1 MYIESIP
8 NRNSPPAVLLRES
21 FRENGK
27 VKKRTL
33 ANLSCL
39 PDNVIAGL
47 RILLAGGKAMPAD
60 QNLFSV
66 LRSWPHGH
74 VAAVLG
80 VMRSLGFDR
89 LLGKAGERMRNLI
102 MALVVCR
109 LLDPA
114 SKLAT
119 ARMLNPE
126 SAANSLPEILQFS
139 DVDEDDLYC
148 ALDWLA
154 QNQPNIEKTLAKR
167 HLDMGT
173 LVLYDVSSSYVEGHN
188 CELAQ
193 LGYSRDGKKGTLQ
206 IVYGLLCSADGCPVA
221 VEVFDGNTADP
232 KTLSAQISKLKERFH
247 LAHVVL
253 VGDRGMITQARVDQ
267 ELKPAG
273 FDWISALRGDAI
285 KQLFATQSF
294 QLSLFEERDLASI
307 TTPEYPGER
316 LILCRN
322 PELGKHRAK
331 KREELLCA
339 TEAALSKIAQRV
351 QREKNPLS
359 GKEKIGL
366 AVGKVIA
373 KHKMSKHFTL
383 FIEETSF
390 SFQRKVEQIAQESA
404 LDGIYC
410 IRTSVTSQTLS
421 DSQTVSAYKSLSQV
435 ERAFRSIKTTSLEIR
450 PIYHWRAQRVRGHV
464 LLCMLAYYVEWHM
477 RKKLAPLLYDE
488 TDHETAASL
497 RDSPVSKAQRS
508 PAALRKERTGRTED
522 GLPVLNFR
530 GLLKHLSTYSL
541 MRAATPPRMEHT
553 FLMYSEPTPIQKKAF
568 ELLHIKPDRL

>member
-21 FRENGK
+21 FREDGK

-39 PDNVIAGL
+39 PVNVIEGL
-47 RILLAGGKAMPAD
+47 RILLAGGKALPAVQD
-60 QNLFSV
+60 IFSV

-89 LLGKAGERMRNLI
+89 LLSKAGDRMRGLI
-102 MALVVCR
+102 MALVACR
-109 LLDPA
+109 LLEPA
-114 SKLAT
+114 SKMAT
-119 ARMLNPE
+119 ARMLDPE
-126 SAANSLPEILQFS
+126 SAVNSLTEVLS
-139 DVDEDDLYC
+139 LTDVNEDDLYS
-148 ALDWLA
+148 AVDWLA
-154 QNQPNIEKTLAKR
+154 QQQPNIEKTLAGR
-167 HLDMGT
+167 HLDNGT
-173 LVLYDVSSSYVEGHN
+173 LVLYDVSSSYVEGHC

-193 LGYSRDGKKGTLQ
+193 RGYSRDGKKGTLQ
-206 IVYGLLCSADGCPVA
+206 IVNGLLCSADGCPVA

-232 KTLSAQISKLKERFH
+232 KTLTVQINKLKERFH

-253 VGDRGMITQARVDQ
+253 VGDRGMITQTRIDQ
-267 ELKPAG
+267 DLKPAG
-273 FDWISALRGDAI
+273 FDWISALRGDAV
-285 KQLFATQSF
+285 KRLFALESF

-307 TTPEYPGER
+307 SSPEYPGER

-322 PELGKHRAK
+322 PELRKHRAA

-339 TEAALSKIAQRV
+339 TESALSKIAQRV
-351 QREKNPLS
+351 QRAANPLS

-366 AVGKVIA
+366 AVGKVIE
-373 KHKMSKHFTL
+373 KYKMSKHFEL
-383 FIEETSF
+383 SIEETSF
-390 SFQRKVEQIAQESA
+390 SFQRKVEQIAKEAA
-404 LDGIYC
+404 LDGLYIV
-410 IRTSVTSQTLS
+410 RTSLPAPAIS
-421 DSQTVSAYKSLSQV
+421 DAQTVSAYKSLSQV
-435 ERAFRSIKTTSLEIR
+435 ERAFRALKTTSLEIR

-488 TDHETAASL
+488 TDHEAAEAL

-508 PAALRKERTGRTED
+508 PAALRKEKTGRTED
-522 GLPVLNFR
+522 NLPVLNFR
-530 GLLKHLSTYSL
+530 GLLNHLSAYTL
-541 MRAATPPRMEHT
+541 MRAATASSKGHT
-553 FLMYSEPTPIQKKAF
+553 FLMYSEPTPLQKKAF
-568 ELLHIKPDRL
+568 ELLHVKPDKT

>member
-1 MYIESIP
+1 MYIESVP
-8 NRNSPPAVLLRES
+8 NRNSPPAILLRES

-39 PDNVIAGL
+39 PANVIEGL
-47 RILLAGGKAMPAD
+47 RILLAGGKALPAD
-60 QNLFSV
+60 QNMFSI

-89 LLGKAGERMRNLI
+89 LLDKAGERMRNLI

-114 SKLAT
+114 SKMAT

-126 SAANSLPEILQFS
+126 SAINSLTEVLQLT
-139 DVDEDDLYC
+139 DVNENDMYS

-154 QNQPNIEKTLAKR
+154 EHQPNIEKSLARR
-167 HLDMGT
+167 HLDNGT
-173 LVLYDVSSSYVEGHN
+173 LVLYDVSSSYVEGHC

-193 LGYSRDGKKGTLQ
+193 RGYSRDGKKGTLQ

-232 KTLSAQISKLKERFH
+232 KTLAAQINKLKERFH

-253 VGDRGMITQARVDQ
+253 VGDRGMITQARIDE

-285 KQLFATQSF
+285 KQLFAHESF
-294 QLSLFEERDLASI
+294 QLSLFEERDLAEI
-307 TTPEYPGER
+307 TAPEYPGER

-322 PELGKHRAK
+322 PELRKHRTL

-339 TEAALSKIAQRV
+339 TESALSKIAQRV
-351 QREKNPLS
+351 QRAYNPLS

-366 AVGKVIA
+366 AVGKVIE
-373 KHKMSKHFTL
+373 KYKMVKHFEL
-383 FIEETSF
+383 SIGETTF
-390 SFQRKVEQIAQESA
+390 SFQRKGEQIAQEAA
-404 LDGIYC
+404 LDGVYIV
-410 IRTSVTSQTLS
+410 RTSLPAQTMS
-421 DSQTVSAYKSLSQV
+421 DAQTVSAYKSLSQV
-435 ERAFRSIKTTSLEIR
+435 ERAFRAMKTTSLEIR
-450 PIYHWRAQRVRGHV
+450 PIYHWRAHRVRGHV

-477 RKKLAPLLYDE
+477 RKQLAPLLYDE
-488 TDHETAASL
+488 TDHEAAAAL
-497 RDSPVSKAQRS
+497 RDSPVAKAQRS
-508 PAALRKERTGRTED
+508 PAALRKEKTGRTENS
-522 GLPVLNFR
+522 LPVLNFR
-530 GLLKHLSTYSL
+530 CLLKHLGTYSL
-541 MRAATPPRMEHT
+541 IRAATPSHMQHT
-553 FLMYSEPTPIQKKAF
+553 FLMYSEPTPIQRKAF

>member
-21 FRENGK
+21 FREDGK

-39 PDNVIAGL
+39 PANVIEGL
-47 RILLAGGKAMPAD
+47 RILLAGGKALPAE

-89 LLGKAGERMRNLI
+89 LLGKAGERIRDLI

-109 LLDPA
+109 LLEPA

-126 SAANSLPEILQFS
+126 SAANSLTEVLHLA
-139 DVDEDDLYC
+139 DVNEDELYS

-154 QNQPNIEKTLAKR
+154 QHQSDIEKSLAGR
-167 HLDMGT
+167 HLDNGT
-173 LVLYDVSSSYVEGHN
+173 LVLYDVSSSYVEGHC

-193 LGYSRDGKKGTLQ
+193 RGYSRDGKKGTLQ

-232 KTLSAQISKLKERFH
+232 KTLIAQISKLKERFH

-253 VGDRGMITQARVDQ
+253 VGDRGMITQTRIDR
-267 ELKPAG
+267 ELIPAG
-273 FDWISALRGDAI
+273 FDWISALRGDAV
-285 KQLFATQSF
+285 QRLFALETF

-322 PELGKHRAK
+322 PELCKRRGR

-339 TEAALSKIAQRV
+339 TESALSKIAQRV
-351 QREKNPLS
+351 QRLTNPLT

-366 AVGKVIA
+366 AVGKVIE
-373 KHKMSKHFTL
+373 KYKMSKHFEL
-383 FIEETSF
+383 SIGETSF
-390 SFQRKVEQIAQESA
+390 SFQRKAEQIAQEAA
-404 LDGIYC
+404 LDGIYVV
-410 IRTSVTSQTLS
+410 RTSLPAQTLS
-421 DSQTVSAYKSLSQV
+421 DPQTVSAYKSLSQV
-435 ERAFRSIKTTSLEIR
+435 ERAFRTIKTTSLEIR

-477 RKKLAPLLYDE
+477 RLKLAPLLYDE
-488 TDHETAASL
+488 TDHEAAAAL
-497 RDSPVSKAQRS
+497 RESPVSKARRS
-508 PAALRKERTGRTED
+508 PAALRKEKTGRTEE

-530 GLLKHLSTYSL
+530 CLLKHLSTYTL
-541 MRAATPPRMEHT
+541 MRAATPPHMQHT
-553 FLMYSEPTPIQKKAF
+553 FMMNSEPTPIQKKVF

>member
-1 MYIESIP
+1 MYIESVP

-21 FRENGK
+21 FREDGK

-39 PDNVIAGL
+39 PANVIEGL
-47 RILLAGGKAMPAD
+47 RILLAGGKALPTD
-60 QNLFSV
+60 QDMFSV

-80 VMRSLGFDR
+80 IMRDLGFER
-89 LLGKAGERMRNLI
+89 LLGKAGERMRDLI
-102 MALVVCR
+102 MAMVVCR
-109 LLDPA
+109 LLEPA
-114 SKLAT
+114 SKMAT

-126 SAANSLPEILQFS
+126 SDANSLAEVLQIS
-139 DVDEDDLYC
+139 DVDENDLYS

-154 QNQPNIEKTLAKR
+154 QHQPNIEKTLAGR
-167 HLDMGT
+167 HLDNGT
-173 LVLYDVSSSYVEGHN
+173 LVLYDVSSSYVEGHC

-193 LGYSRDGKKGTLQ
+193 RGYSRDGKKGTLQ

-232 KTLSAQISKLKERFH
+232 KTLTAQISKLKERFH
-247 LAHVVL
+247 LNHVIL
-253 VGDRGMITQARVDQ
+253 VGDRGMLTQARIDQ
-267 ELKPAG
+267 EIKPAG
-273 FDWISALRGDAI
+273 LDWISALRGDAI
-285 KQLFATQSF
+285 KQLFAQESF

-307 TTPEYPGER
+307 TVPEYPGER

-322 PELGKHRAK
+322 PDLCQRRAK

-339 TEAALSKIAQRV
+339 TESALAKIAQRV
-351 QREKNPLS
+351 QRAANPLS

-366 AVGKVIA
+366 AVGKVIE
-373 KHKMSKHFTL
+373 KYKMSKHFEL
-383 FIEETSF
+383 SIGETSF
-390 SFQRKVEQIAQESA
+390 RFQRKVEQIAREAA
-404 LDGIYC
+404 LDGIYVV
-410 IRTSVTSQTLS
+410 RTSLPAQALP
-421 DSQTVSAYKSLSQV
+421 DCQTVSAYKNLSQV
-435 ERAFRSIKTTSLEIR
+435 ERAFRTIKTTSLEIR
-450 PIYHWRAQRVRGHV
+450 PIYHWREQRVRGHV

-488 TDHETAASL
+488 TDHEAAQAL

-508 PAALRKERTGRTED
+508 PAARRKEKSGRTED

-530 GLLKHLSTYSL
+530 VLLNHLSTYTR
-541 MRAATPPRMEHT
+541 MRAATPPNMQHT
-553 FLMYSEPTPIQKKAF
+553 FLMYSQPTPVQKKAF
-568 ELLHIKPDRL
+568 ELLHIKPDRM

>member
-39 PDNVIAGL
+39 PANVIEGL
-47 RILLAGGKAMPAD
+47 RILLAGGKALPAD
-60 QNLFSV
+60 QKIFPV

-80 VMRSLGFDR
+80 VMRGLGFDR
-89 LLGKAGERMRNLI
+89 LLGKAGGRMRELI
-102 MALVVCR
+102 MAMVVCR
-109 LLDPA
+109 LLEPA
-114 SKLAT
+114 SKMAT
-119 ARMLNPE
+119 ARMLNAE
-126 SAANSLPEILQFS
+126 SAANSLTEMLPLT
-139 DVDEDDLYC
+139 DVDENDLYS

-154 QNQPNIEKTLAKR
+154 QHQPDIERTLAGR
-167 HLDMGT
+167 HLDNGT
-173 LVLYDVSSSYVEGHN
+173 LVLYDVSSSYVEGHC

-206 IVYGLLCSADGCPVA
+206 IVYGLLCSADGCPIA
-221 VEVFDGNTADP
+221 VEVFEGNTADP
-232 KTLSAQISKLKERFH
+232 KTLTAQIKKLKDRFH
-247 LAHVVL
+247 LAYVVL
-253 VGDRGMITQARVDQ
+253 VGDRGMITQTRIDQ
-267 ELKPAG
+267 DIKPAG
-273 FDWISALRGDAI
+273 FDWISALRGDAV
-285 KQLFATQSF
+285 KRLFALGAF

-322 PELGKHRAK
+322 PELRKHRAR

-339 TEAALSKIAQRV
+339 TESALSKIAQRV
-351 QREKNPLS
+351 QRAANPLS
-359 GKEKIGL
+359 GREKIGL
-366 AVGKVIA
+366 AVGKVIE
-373 KHKMSKHFTL
+373 KYKMSKHFEL
-383 FIEETSF
+383 SIDETSF
-390 SFQRKVEQIAQESA
+390 SFQRKAEQIAREAA
-404 LDGIYC
+404 LDGIYVV
-410 IRTSVTSQTLS
+410 RTSLAVQALS
-421 DSQTVSAYKSLSQV
+421 APQTVSAYKSLSQV
-435 ERAFRSIKTTSLEIR
+435 ERAFRTIKTTSLEIR
-450 PIYHWRAQRVRGHV
+450 PIYHWRTQRVRGHV

-488 TDHETAASL
+488 TDHEAAAAL

-508 PAALRKERTGRTED
+508 PAALRKVKTGRTED
-522 GLPVLNFR
+522 DLPVLNFR
-530 GLLKHLSTYSL
+530 CLLKHLSTYSL
-541 MRAATPPRMEHT
+541 MRAATPPHMQHT

>member
-8 NRNSPPAVLLRES
+8 NRTSPPAVLLRES

-39 PDNVIAGL
+39 PANIIEGL
-47 RILLAGGKAMPAD
+47 RILLAGGKALPAD
-60 QNLFSV
+60 RNMFSI

-80 VMRSLGFDR
+80 VMRNLGFDR
-89 LLGKAGERMRNLI
+89 LLGKAGDRMRDLI
-102 MALVVCR
+102 MALIVCR

-126 SAANSLPEILQFS
+126 SAANSLPEVMQFS
-139 DVDEDDLYC
+139 DVSENDLYS
-148 ALDWLA
+148 ALDWLV
-154 QNQPNIEKTLAKR
+154 QHQPNIERTLAGR
-167 HLDMGT
+167 HLNNGT
-173 LVLYDVSSSYVEGHN
+173 LVLYDVSSSYVEGHS

-232 KTLSAQISKLKERFH
+232 KTLSAQIIKLKERFH
-247 LAHVVL
+247 LAHVIL
-253 VGDRGMITQARVDQ
+253 FGDRGMITQARIDQ

-273 FDWISALRGDAI
+273 LDWISALRGDAL
-285 KQLFATQSF
+285 KQLFAHESF
-294 QLSLFEERDLASI
+294 QLSLFEERDLAGI

-322 PELGKHRAK
+322 PELSKHRAK
-331 KREELLCA
+331 KREDLLCA

-351 QREKNPLS
+351 QRTKNPLS
-359 GKEKIGL
+359 GKEKISL
-366 AVGKVIA
+366 AVGKVIE
-373 KHKMSKHFTL
+373 KYKMSKHFAL
-383 FIEETSF
+383 SIEETSF
-390 SFQRKVEQIAQESA
+390 SFQRKVEQIAQEAA

-410 IRTSVTSQTLS
+410 IRTSVPSSTLS
-421 DSQTVSAYKSLSQV
+421 DPQAVSAYKSLSQV
-435 ERAFRSIKTTSLEIR
+435 ERAFRSMKTTSLEIR

-488 TDHETAASL
+488 TDHEAAASL

-522 GLPVLNFR
+522 GLQVLNFR

-541 MRAATPPRMEHT
+541 MRAATPPHMEHT

>member
-1 MYIESIP
+1 MYIESVP
-8 NRNSPPAVLLRES
+8 NRNSPPAVLLWES
-21 FRENGK
+21 FREDGK

-39 PDNVIAGL
+39 PANVIEGL
-47 RILLAGGKAMPAD
+47 RILLAGGKALPAD
-60 QNLFSV
+60 QNFFSI

-80 VMRSLGFDR
+80 VMRGLGFDR
-89 LLGKAGERMRNLI
+89 LLSKAGDRMRDLI
-102 MALVVCR
+102 MALVACR
-109 LLDPA
+109 LLEPA
-114 SKLAT
+114 SKMAT

-126 SAANSLPEILQFS
+126 SATNSLTEVLHLT
-139 DVDEDDLYC
+139 DVNEDDLYS
-148 ALDWLA
+148 AVDWLA
-154 QNQPNIEKTLAKR
+154 QHQPNIEKTLAGR
-167 HLDMGT
+167 HLDNGT
-173 LVLYDVSSSYVEGHN
+173 LVLYDVSSSYVEGHC

-193 LGYSRDGKKGTLQ
+193 RGYSRDGKKGTLQ

-232 KTLSAQISKLKERFH
+232 KTLMAQINKLKERFH

-253 VGDRGMITQARVDQ
+253 VGDRGMITQARIDQ
-267 ELKPAG
+267 DLKPAG
-273 FDWISALRGDAI
+273 FDWISALRGDAV
-285 KQLFATQSF
+285 QRLFALESF
-294 QLSLFEERDLASI
+294 QLSLFEERDLAGI
-307 TTPEYPGER
+307 TSPEYPGER

-322 PELGKHRAK
+322 PELCKHRAK

-339 TEAALSKIAQRV
+339 TESALAKIAQRV
-351 QREKNPLS
+351 QRTNRPLS

-366 AVGKVIA
+366 AVGKVIE
-373 KHKMSKHFTL
+373 KYKMSKHFAL
-383 FIEETSF
+383 DIGETTF
-390 SFQRKVEQIAQESA
+390 SFQRKTEQIAQEAA
-404 LDGIYC
+404 LDGIYI
-410 IRTSVTSQTLS
+410 IRTSLPAQAIS
-421 DSQTVSAYKSLSQV
+421 DDQTVSAYKSLSQV
-435 ERAFRSIKTTSLEIR
+435 ERAFRAIKTTSLEIR

-488 TDHETAASL
+488 TDHAAAAAL

-508 PAALRKERTGRTED
+508 PAARRKEKTGRTVD
-522 GLPVLNFR
+522 DLPVLNFR
-530 GLLKHLSTYSL
+530 GLLNHLSTYSL

>member
-1 MYIESIP
+1 MYIESVP

-21 FRENGK
+21 FREDGK

-39 PDNVIAGL
+39 PANVVEGL
-47 RILLAGGKAMPAD
+47 RILLAGGKALPAD
-60 QNLFSV
+60 QDMFSI

-89 LLGKAGERMRNLI
+89 LLSKAGDRMRDLI
-102 MALVVCR
+102 LVLVASR
-109 LLDPA
+109 LLEPA

-119 ARMLNPE
+119 AKMLNSE
-126 SAANSLPEILQFS
+126 SAANSLTEVMQLS
-139 DVDEDDLYC
+139 DVNENDLYA

-154 QNQPNIEKTLAKR
+154 QHQPNIEKILAGR
-167 HLDMGT
+167 HLEEGA
-173 LVLYDVSSSYVEGHN
+173 LVLYDVSSSYVEGHS

-206 IVYGLLCSADGCPVA
+206 IVYGLLCAADGCPVA
-221 VEVFDGNTADP
+221 VEVFAGNTADP
-232 KTLSAQISKLKERFH
+232 KTLTAQIDKLKERFH

-253 VGDRGMITQARVDQ
+253 VGDRGMLTQARIDQ

-273 FDWISALRGDAI
+273 LDWISALRGDAI
-285 KQLFATQSF
+285 KRLFARESF

-307 TTPEYPGER
+307 TAPEYPGER
-316 LILCRN
+316 LVVCRN
-322 PELGKHRAK
+322 PDLCQHRAR

-339 TEAALSKIAQRV
+339 TESALSKIAQRV
-351 QREKNPLS
+351 QRTNRPLS

-366 AVGKVIA
+366 AVGKVIE
-373 KHKMSKHFTL
+373 KHKMSKHFEL
-383 FIEETSF
+383 SIGETSF
-390 SFQRKVEQIAQESA
+390 SFRRKVEQIAQEAA
-404 LDGIYC
+404 LDGIYI
-410 IRTSVTSQTLS
+410 IRTSLPAQDLS
-421 DSQTVSAYKSLSQV
+421 DCQTVSAYKSLSQV
-435 ERAFRSIKTTSLEIR
+435 ERAFRSIKTTRLEIR
-450 PIYHWRAQRVRGHV
+450 PIYHWREQRVRGHV

-477 RKKLAPLLYDE
+477 RKRLAPLLYDE
-488 TDHETAASL
+488 TDHEAAAAL
-497 RDSPVSKAQRS
+497 RASPVSKAQRS
-508 PAALRKERTGRTED
+508 PAAKRKEKSGRTEE

-530 GLLKHLSTYSL
+530 CLLNHLSTYTL
-541 MRAATPPRMEHT
+541 MRAATPPHTQHT
-553 FLMYSEPTPIQKKAF
+553 FLMYSEPTPIQKKVF